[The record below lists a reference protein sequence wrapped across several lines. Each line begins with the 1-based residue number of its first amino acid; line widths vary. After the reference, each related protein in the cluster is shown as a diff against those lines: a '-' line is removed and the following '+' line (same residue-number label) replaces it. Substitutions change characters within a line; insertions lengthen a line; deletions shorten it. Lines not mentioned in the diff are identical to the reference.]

1 VRKRSGL
8 DVEHLFRSSTPRA
21 VLFSALTTVASFGSL
36 AFSENRGMSAMGL
49 LLTLALS
56 FALLS
61 TLVVL
66 PAIMSAIESRK

>member
-1 VRKRSGL
+1 
-8 DVEHLFRSSTPRA
+8 
-21 VLFSALTTVASFGSL
+21 
-36 AFSENRGMSAMGL
+36 MGL

-66 PAIMSAIESRK
+66 PAVMSATEGKR